1 MQNKK
6 FRKATA
12 YFLFAATL
20 MSAVFAGENV
30 SAGSD
35 SYAGENNIEPAFLMA
50 EGFGT
55 GSEFSDNS
63 WNISTVF
70 MDPSIESEADR
81 FAKIREN
88 EHSEN
93 NEKIIRLID
102 NISDQDLS
110 YSRYD
115 RAGAAFYK
123 NKISM
128 KDTSEF
134 SAKFTISMPDA
145 CITTIG
151 GLRYCGEAGGNGIA
165 FVITPME
172 KYTADVDMGIGYE
185 NFTDSLVIEM
195 DSYFNGAYAR
205 FVKSGNNY
213 VNWAYDN
220 QIFANDNLGFLQSL
234 SDYTNNKGVGY
245 SWDFNA
251 WTTLNAAGY
260 DNLSDNINRRFDHV
274 GVTLNGNSRE
284 HLGISYL
291 NGLKPDKVEN
301 GKYTNINDSTAT
313 TPSSSS
319 DCATRFADV
328 DVDNRLFTFW
338 VEYDGNNLYI
348 RYANGSFNEAARPS
362 EPQILIE
369 DHPDLSNI
377 FANEN
382 VQIGFISSIGYSK
395 AQHTVHSV
403 AFSNKFFENG
413 IKTEYEERYYVEAPE
428 ALDNYITAGDKK
440 YVLKESVKADKD
452 IGQPAEIR
460 DKSAESN
467 YRSYKIADYSDNPLY
482 PSSVESVKSDGTT
495 VLYQF
500 YDLPQYEIEYWLE
513 QDESK
518 ADTNQIGDKHYLK
531 SDTLCEKAPAGS
543 LVSADLNSD
552 GKAGVTVNNEALSKT
567 YKSFEGLKYSPETT
581 GYAGHSEGTVS
592 KDDSLVIRLYFDR
605 ITNPDKPT
613 EPESP
618 SEPESPTEPTD
629 PSEPTVPPHTHEFGS
644 NWITDSKGHH
654 KECSCGE
661 ISEAGTHIEDNGTVT
676 VKPTNDT
683 IGEKV
688 FKCSI
693 CGYVMRTSSIP
704 PTDLSQGIFEND
716 VQKEGNVP
724 DAKFTTPIDKLAEA
738 VLNDAEKELL
748 KNGAD
753 VKISLII
760 NDADNSVSEADRA
773 AVTKALNGYMPG
785 QYLDIS
791 LILRTGTENRKITST
806 TERIAITFTIPDK
819 LKPNSETDRTFAVI
833 RVHDGKAEVL
843 NDMDNDDNTITI
855 ETDSFST
862 YAIVFYDE
870 SGEAPKP
877 PVATGVKSF
886 AAVLFALGAGALL
899 MLVFIYFTTG
909 RNGLSEEKKR
919 RIYTGLI
926 AWGKKGKKLRSY
938 IALALI
944 FLILGYYYSIGRKT
958 TEDCRTI

>member
-1 MQNKK
+1 MQKK
-6 FRKATA
+6 FKKATA
-12 YFLFAATL
+12 YFLSAATL
-20 MSAVFAGENV
+20 MSAVFVGSYV

-35 SYAGENNIEPAFLMA
+35 SYTGENNIESAFLMA
-50 EGFGT
+50 EGYGT
-55 GSEFSDNS
+55 GSEFSDNN

-151 GLRYCGEAGGNGIA
+151 GLRYCGETGGNGIA

-185 NFTDSLVIEM
+185 NFTKSLVIEM

-220 QIFANDNLGFLQSL
+220 QIFANDNLDFLQTL
-234 SDYTNNKGVGY
+234 SDDTNNKGVGY

-301 GKYTNINDSTAT
+301 GKYTNINDSNAT

-328 DVDNRLFTFW
+328 NVDNRLFTFW

-348 RYANGSFNEAARPS
+348 RYANGSFDEAARPS

-403 AFSNKFFENG
+403 AFSNEFFENG
-413 IKTEYEERYYVEAPE
+413 IKTEYEERYYVEDPE

-531 SDTLCEKAPAGS
+531 SYTLCEKAPAGS

-552 GKAGVTVNNEALSKT
+552 GKVGVTVNSKALSKT

-592 KDDSLVIRLYFDR
+592 KDDSLIIRLYFDR

-618 SEPESPTEPTD
+618 SKPTD

-676 VKPTNDT
+676 MKPTNDT
-683 IGEKV
+683 MGEKV

-724 DAKFTTPIDKLAEA
+724 DTKFTTPIDKLAEA

-753 VKISLII
+753 IKISLII

-773 AVTKALNGYMPG
+773 EVTKALNGYMPG

-791 LILRTGTENRKITST
+791 LISRTGTENRKITST
-806 TERIAITFTIPDK
+806 AEKLSITLTIPDK

-855 ETDSFST
+855 ETDCFST
-862 YAIVFYDE
+862 YALCYKDT
-870 SGEAPKP
+870 PKTVQETSSKP
-877 PVATGVKSF
+877 AQTPSSSSTDKEGVQTGDDNLLR
-886 AAVLFALGAGALL
+886 LFAILAIISGGGYMLL
-899 MLVFIYFTTG
+899 YF
-909 RNGLSEEKKR
+909 
-919 RIYTGLI
+919 
-926 AWGKKGKKLRSY
+926 SY
-938 IALALI
+938 IDRMTDKKNI
-944 FLILGYYYSIGRKT
+944 
-958 TEDCRTI
+958 

>member
-1 MQNKK
+1 MQKK
-6 FRKATA
+6 FKKATA
-12 YFLFAATL
+12 YFLSAATL
-20 MSAVFAGENV
+20 MSAVFVGSYV

-35 SYAGENNIEPAFLMA
+35 SYTGENNIEPAFLMA
-50 EGFGT
+50 EGYGT
-55 GSEFSDNS
+55 GSEFSDNN

-151 GLRYCGEAGGNGIA
+151 GLRYCGETGGNGIA

-185 NFTDSLVIEM
+185 NFTKSLVIEM

-220 QIFANDNLGFLQSL
+220 QIFANDNLDFLQTL
-234 SDYTNNKGVGY
+234 SDDTNNKGVGY

-301 GKYTNINDSTAT
+301 GKYTNINDSNAT

-328 DVDNRLFTFW
+328 NVDNRLFTFW

-348 RYANGSFNEAARPS
+348 RYANGSFDEAARPS

-403 AFSNKFFENG
+403 AFSNEFFENG
-413 IKTEYEERYYVEAPE
+413 IKTEYEERYYVEDPE

-482 PSSVESVKSDGTT
+482 PSSVESVKSNGTT

-531 SDTLCEKAPAGS
+531 SYTLCEKAPAGS

-552 GKAGVTVNNEALSKT
+552 GKVGVTVNSKALSKT

-592 KDDSLVIRLYFDR
+592 KDDSLIIRLYFDR

-618 SEPESPTEPTD
+618 SKPTD
-629 PSEPTVPPHTHEFGS
+629 PYEPTVPPHTHEFGS

-676 VKPTNDT
+676 MKPTNDT
-683 IGEKV
+683 MGEKV

-724 DAKFTTPIDKLAEA
+724 DTKFTTPIDKLAEA

-753 VKISLII
+753 IKISLII

-773 AVTKALNGYMPG
+773 EVTKALNGYMPG

-791 LILRTGTENRKITST
+791 LISRTGTENRKITST
-806 TERIAITFTIPDK
+806 AEKLSITLTIPDK

-855 ETDSFST
+855 ETDCFST
-862 YAIVFYDE
+862 YALCYKDTPKTVQE
-870 SGEAPKP
+870 TSSKPAQTPSSGSTDKEG
-877 PVATGVKSF
+877 VQTGDDNLLR
-886 AAVLFALGAGALL
+886 LFAILAIISGGGYMLL
-899 MLVFIYFTTG
+899 YF
-909 RNGLSEEKKR
+909 
-919 RIYTGLI
+919 
-926 AWGKKGKKLRSY
+926 SY
-938 IALALI
+938 IDRMTDKKNI
-944 FLILGYYYSIGRKT
+944 
-958 TEDCRTI
+958 

>member
-1 MQNKK
+1 MQKK
-6 FRKATA
+6 FKKATA
-12 YFLFAATL
+12 YFLSAATL
-20 MSAVFAGENV
+20 MSAVFVGSYV
-30 SAGSD
+30 SASSD
-35 SYAGENNIEPAFLMA
+35 SYTGENNIEPAFLMA

-55 GSEFSDNS
+55 GSEFSDNN

-185 NFTDSLVIEM
+185 NFTNSLVIEM

-205 FVKSGNNY
+205 FAKSGNNY

-234 SDYTNNKGVGY
+234 FDDTINKGVGY

-291 NGLKPDKVEN
+291 NGLKPNKVEN
-301 GKYTNINDSTAT
+301 GKYTNINDSNAT
-313 TPSSSS
+313 TPSYSS

-328 DVDNRLFTFW
+328 NVDNRLFTFW

-348 RYANGSFNEAARPS
+348 RYANGSFDEAARPS

-403 AFSNKFFENG
+403 AFSNDFFENG
-413 IKTEYEERYYVEAPE
+413 IKTEYEERYYVEDPE

-531 SDTLCEKAPAGS
+531 SYTLCEKAPAGS

-552 GKAGVTVNNEALSKT
+552 GKAGVTVNSKALSKT

-581 GYAGHSEGTVS
+581 DYAGHSEGTVS
-592 KDDSLVIRLYFDR
+592 KDDSLIIRLYFDR

-618 SEPESPTEPTD
+618 SEP
-629 PSEPTVPPHTHEFGS
+629 TVPPHTHEFGS
-644 NWITDSKGHH
+644 NWVTDSKGHH

-683 IGEKV
+683 MGEKV

-724 DAKFTTPIDKLAEA
+724 DTKFTTPIDKLAEA

-753 VKISLII
+753 IKISLII

-773 AVTKALNGYMPG
+773 EVTKALNGYMPG

-791 LILRTGTENRKITST
+791 LISRTGTENRKITST
-806 TERIAITFTIPDK
+806 AEKLSITLTIPDK

-855 ETDSFST
+855 ETDCFST
-862 YAIVFYDE
+862 YALCYKDTPKTVQE
-870 SGEAPKP
+870 PSSKPAQTPSSGSTDKEG
-877 PVATGVKSF
+877 VQTGDDNLLR
-886 AAVLFALGAGALL
+886 LFAILAIISGGGYMLL
-899 MLVFIYFTTG
+899 YF
-909 RNGLSEEKKR
+909 
-919 RIYTGLI
+919 
-926 AWGKKGKKLRSY
+926 SY
-938 IALALI
+938 IDRMTDKKNI
-944 FLILGYYYSIGRKT
+944 
-958 TEDCRTI
+958 

>member
-1 MQNKK
+1 MQKK
-6 FRKATA
+6 FKKATA
-12 YFLFAATL
+12 YFLSAATL
-20 MSAVFAGENV
+20 MSAVFVGSYV

-35 SYAGENNIEPAFLMA
+35 SYTGENNIEPAFLMA

-55 GSEFSDNS
+55 GSEFSDNN

-185 NFTDSLVIEM
+185 NFTNSLVIEM

-205 FVKSGNNY
+205 FAKSGNNY

-234 SDYTNNKGVGY
+234 FDDTINKGVGY

-291 NGLKPDKVEN
+291 NGLKPNKVEN
-301 GKYTNINDSTAT
+301 GKYTNINDSNAT
-313 TPSSSS
+313 TPSYSS

-328 DVDNRLFTFW
+328 NVDNRLFTFW

-348 RYANGSFNEAARPS
+348 RYANGSFDEAARPS

-403 AFSNKFFENG
+403 AFSNDFFENG
-413 IKTEYEERYYVEAPE
+413 IKTEYEERYYVEDPE

-531 SDTLCEKAPAGS
+531 SYTLCEKAPAGS

-552 GKAGVTVNNEALSKT
+552 GKVGVTVNSKALSKT

-581 GYAGHSEGTVS
+581 DYAGHSEGTVS
-592 KDDSLVIRLYFDR
+592 KDDSLIIRLYFDR

-618 SEPESPTEPTD
+618 SEPTD

-644 NWITDSKGHH
+644 NWVTDSKGHH

-683 IGEKV
+683 MGEKV

-724 DAKFTTPIDKLAEA
+724 DTKFTTPIDKLAEA

-753 VKISLII
+753 IKISLII

-773 AVTKALNGYMPG
+773 EVTKALNGYMPG

-791 LILRTGTENRKITST
+791 LISRTGTENRKITST
-806 TERIAITFTIPDK
+806 AEKLSITLTIPDK

-855 ETDSFST
+855 ETDCFST
-862 YAIVFYDE
+862 YALCYKDTPKTVQE
-870 SGEAPKP
+870 PSSKPAQTPSSGSTDKEG
-877 PVATGVKSF
+877 VQTGDDNLLR
-886 AAVLFALGAGALL
+886 LFAILAIISGGGYMLL
-899 MLVFIYFTTG
+899 YF
-909 RNGLSEEKKR
+909 
-919 RIYTGLI
+919 
-926 AWGKKGKKLRSY
+926 SY
-938 IALALI
+938 IDRMTDKKNI
-944 FLILGYYYSIGRKT
+944 
-958 TEDCRTI
+958 

>member
-1 MQNKK
+1 MQKK
-6 FRKATA
+6 FKKATA
-12 YFLFAATL
+12 YFLSAATL
-20 MSAVFAGENV
+20 MSAVFVGSYV
-30 SAGSD
+30 SASSD
-35 SYAGENNIEPAFLMA
+35 SYTGENNIEPAFLMA

-55 GSEFSDNS
+55 GSEFSDNN

-185 NFTDSLVIEM
+185 NFTNSLVIEM

-205 FVKSGNNY
+205 FAKSGNNY

-234 SDYTNNKGVGY
+234 FDDTINKGVGY

-291 NGLKPDKVEN
+291 NGLKPNKVED
-301 GKYTNINDSTAT
+301 GKYTNINDSNAT
-313 TPSSSS
+313 TPSYSS

-328 DVDNRLFTFW
+328 NVDNRLFTFW

-348 RYANGSFNEAARPS
+348 RYANGSFDEAARPS

-403 AFSNKFFENG
+403 AFSNDFFENG
-413 IKTEYEERYYVEAPE
+413 IKTEYEERYYVEDPE

-531 SDTLCEKAPAGS
+531 SYTLCEKAPAGS

-552 GKAGVTVNNEALSKT
+552 GKAGVTVNSKALSKT

-581 GYAGHSEGTVS
+581 DYAGHSEGTVS
-592 KDDSLVIRLYFDR
+592 KDDSLIIRLYFDR

-618 SEPESPTEPTD
+618 SEP
-629 PSEPTVPPHTHEFGS
+629 TVPPHTHEFGS
-644 NWITDSKGHH
+644 NWVTDSKGHH

-683 IGEKV
+683 MGEKV

-724 DAKFTTPIDKLAEA
+724 DTKFTTPIDKLAEA

-753 VKISLII
+753 IKISLII

-773 AVTKALNGYMPG
+773 EVTKALNGYMPG

-791 LILRTGTENRKITST
+791 LISRTGTENRKITST
-806 TERIAITFTIPDK
+806 AEKLSITLTIPDK

-855 ETDSFST
+855 ETDCFST
-862 YAIVFYDE
+862 YALCYKDTPKTVQE
-870 SGEAPKP
+870 PSSKPAQTPSSGSTDKEG
-877 PVATGVKSF
+877 VQTGDDNLLR
-886 AAVLFALGAGALL
+886 LFAILAIISGGGYMLL
-899 MLVFIYFTTG
+899 YF
-909 RNGLSEEKKR
+909 
-919 RIYTGLI
+919 
-926 AWGKKGKKLRSY
+926 SY
-938 IALALI
+938 IDRMTDKKNI
-944 FLILGYYYSIGRKT
+944 
-958 TEDCRTI
+958 

>member
-1 MQNKK
+1 MQKK
-6 FRKATA
+6 FKKATA
-12 YFLFAATL
+12 YFLSAATL
-20 MSAVFAGENV
+20 MSAVFVGSYV
-30 SAGSD
+30 SASSD
-35 SYAGENNIEPAFLMA
+35 SYTGENNIEPAFLMA

-55 GSEFSDNS
+55 GSEFSDNN

-185 NFTDSLVIEM
+185 NFTNSLVIEM
-195 DSYFNGAYAR
+195 DSYFNGAYAG
-205 FVKSGNNY
+205 FAKSGNNY

-234 SDYTNNKGVGY
+234 FDDTINKGVGY

-291 NGLKPDKVEN
+291 NGLKPNKVEN
-301 GKYTNINDSTAT
+301 GKYTNINDSNAT
-313 TPSSSS
+313 TPSYSS

-328 DVDNRLFTFW
+328 NVDNRLFTFW

-348 RYANGSFNEAARPS
+348 RYANGSFDEAARPS

-403 AFSNKFFENG
+403 AFSNDFFENG
-413 IKTEYEERYYVEAPE
+413 IKTEYEERYYVEDPE

-531 SDTLCEKAPAGS
+531 SYTLCEKAPAGS

-552 GKAGVTVNNEALSKT
+552 GKAGVTVNSKALSKT

-581 GYAGHSEGTVS
+581 DYAGHSEGTVS
-592 KDDSLVIRLYFDR
+592 KDDSLIIRLYFDR

-618 SEPESPTEPTD
+618 SEPTD

-644 NWITDSKGHH
+644 NWVTDSKGHH

-683 IGEKV
+683 MGEKV

-724 DAKFTTPIDKLAEA
+724 DTKFTTPIDKLAEA

-753 VKISLII
+753 IKISLII

-773 AVTKALNGYMPG
+773 EVTKALNGYMPG

-791 LILRTGTENRKITST
+791 LISRTGTENRKITST
-806 TERIAITFTIPDK
+806 AEKLSITLTIPDK

-855 ETDSFST
+855 ETDCFST
-862 YAIVFYDE
+862 YALCYKDTPKTVQE
-870 SGEAPKP
+870 PSSKPAQTPSSGSTDKEG
-877 PVATGVKSF
+877 VQTGDDNLLR
-886 AAVLFALGAGALL
+886 LFAILAIISGGGYMLL
-899 MLVFIYFTTG
+899 YF
-909 RNGLSEEKKR
+909 
-919 RIYTGLI
+919 
-926 AWGKKGKKLRSY
+926 SY
-938 IALALI
+938 IDRMTDKKNI
-944 FLILGYYYSIGRKT
+944 
-958 TEDCRTI
+958 

>member
-1 MQNKK
+1 MQKK
-6 FRKATA
+6 FKKATA
-12 YFLFAATL
+12 YFLSAATL
-20 MSAVFAGENV
+20 MSAVFVGSYV

-35 SYAGENNIEPAFLMA
+35 SYTGENNIESAFLMA
-50 EGFGT
+50 EGYGT
-55 GSEFSDNS
+55 GSEFSDNN

-151 GLRYCGEAGGNGIA
+151 GLRYCGETGGNGIA

-185 NFTDSLVIEM
+185 NFTKSLVIEM

-220 QIFANDNLGFLQSL
+220 QIFANDNLDFLQTL
-234 SDYTNNKGVGY
+234 SDDTNNKGVGY

-301 GKYTNINDSTAT
+301 GKYTNINDSNAT

-328 DVDNRLFTFW
+328 NVDNRLFTFW

-348 RYANGSFNEAARPS
+348 RYANGSFDEAARPS

-403 AFSNKFFENG
+403 AFSNEFFENG
-413 IKTEYEERYYVEAPE
+413 IKTEYEERYYVEDPE

-531 SDTLCEKAPAGS
+531 SYTLCEKAPAGS

-552 GKAGVTVNNEALSKT
+552 GKVGVTVNSKALSKT

-592 KDDSLVIRLYFDR
+592 KDDSLIIRLYFDR

-618 SEPESPTEPTD
+618 SKPTD

-676 VKPTNDT
+676 MKPTNDT
-683 IGEKV
+683 MGEKV

-724 DAKFTTPIDKLAEA
+724 DTKFTTPIDKLAEA

-753 VKISLII
+753 IKISLII

-773 AVTKALNGYMPG
+773 EVTKALNGYMPG

-791 LILRTGTENRKITST
+791 LISRTGTENRKITST
-806 TERIAITFTIPDK
+806 AEKLSITLTIPDK

-855 ETDSFST
+855 ETDCFST
-862 YAIVFYDE
+862 YALCYKDTPKTVQE
-870 SGEAPKP
+870 TSSKPAQTPSSGSTDKEG
-877 PVATGVKSF
+877 VQTGDDNLLR
-886 AAVLFALGAGALL
+886 LFAILAIISGGGYMLL
-899 MLVFIYFTTG
+899 YF
-909 RNGLSEEKKR
+909 
-919 RIYTGLI
+919 
-926 AWGKKGKKLRSY
+926 SY
-938 IALALI
+938 IDRMTDKKNI
-944 FLILGYYYSIGRKT
+944 
-958 TEDCRTI
+958 

>member
-1 MQNKK
+1 MQKK
-6 FRKATA
+6 FKKATA
-12 YFLFAATL
+12 YFLSAATL
-20 MSAVFAGENV
+20 MSAVFIGSYV

-35 SYAGENNIEPAFLMA
+35 SYTGENNIEPAFLMA

-55 GSEFSDNS
+55 GSEFSDNN

-151 GLRYCGEAGGNGIA
+151 GLRYCGETGGNGIA

-205 FVKSGNNY
+205 FAKSGNNY

-234 SDYTNNKGVGY
+234 FDDTINKGVGY

-291 NGLKPDKVEN
+291 NGLKPNKVEN
-301 GKYTNINDSTAT
+301 GKYTNINDSNAT
-313 TPSSSS
+313 TPSYSS

-328 DVDNRLFTFW
+328 NVDNRLFTFW

-348 RYANGSFNEAARPS
+348 RYANGSFDEASRPS

-403 AFSNKFFENG
+403 AFSNEFFENG
-413 IKTEYEERYYVEAPE
+413 IKTEYEERYYVEDPE

-531 SDTLCEKAPAGS
+531 SYTLCEKAPAGS

-552 GKAGVTVNNEALSKT
+552 GKAGVTVNSKALSKT

-581 GYAGHSEGTVS
+581 DYAGHSEGTVS
-592 KDDSLVIRLYFDR
+592 KDDSLIIRLYFDR

-618 SEPESPTEPTD
+618 SEPTD

-644 NWITDSKGHH
+644 NWVTDSKGHH

-683 IGEKV
+683 MGEKV

-724 DAKFTTPIDKLAEA
+724 DTKFTTPIDKLAEA

-753 VKISLII
+753 IKISLII

-773 AVTKALNGYMPG
+773 EVTKALNGYMPG

-791 LILRTGTENRKITST
+791 LISRTGTENRKITST
-806 TERIAITFTIPDK
+806 AEKLSITLTIPDK

-855 ETDSFST
+855 ETDCFST
-862 YAIVFYDE
+862 YALCYKDT
-870 SGEAPKP
+870 PKTVQETSSKP
-877 PVATGVKSF
+877 AQTPSSSSTDKEGVQTGDDNLLR
-886 AAVLFALGAGALL
+886 LFAILAIISGGGYMLL
-899 MLVFIYFTTG
+899 YF
-909 RNGLSEEKKR
+909 
-919 RIYTGLI
+919 
-926 AWGKKGKKLRSY
+926 SY
-938 IALALI
+938 IDRMTDKKNI
-944 FLILGYYYSIGRKT
+944 
-958 TEDCRTI
+958 

>member
-1 MQNKK
+1 MQKK
-6 FRKATA
+6 FKKATA
-12 YFLFAATL
+12 YFLSAATL
-20 MSAVFAGENV
+20 MSAVFVSSYV

-35 SYAGENNIEPAFLMA
+35 SYTGENNIEPAFLMA

-55 GSEFSDNS
+55 GSEFSDNN

-185 NFTDSLVIEM
+185 NFTNSLVIEM
-195 DSYFNGAYAR
+195 DSYFNGAYAG
-205 FVKSGNNY
+205 FAKSGNNY

-234 SDYTNNKGVGY
+234 FDDTINKGVGY

-291 NGLKPDKVEN
+291 NGLKPNKVEN
-301 GKYTNINDSTAT
+301 GKYTNINDSNAT
-313 TPSSSS
+313 TPSYSS

-328 DVDNRLFTFW
+328 NVDNRLFTFW

-348 RYANGSFNEAARPS
+348 RYANGSFDEASRPS

-403 AFSNKFFENG
+403 AFSNEFFENG
-413 IKTEYEERYYVEAPE
+413 IKTEYEERYYVEDPE

-531 SDTLCEKAPAGS
+531 SYTLCEKAPAGS

-552 GKAGVTVNNEALSKT
+552 GKAGVTVNSKALSKT

-581 GYAGHSEGTVS
+581 DYAGHSEGTVS
-592 KDDSLVIRLYFDR
+592 KDDSLIIRLYFDR

-613 EPESP
+613 EPES
-618 SEPESPTEPTD
+618 

-683 IGEKV
+683 MGEKV

-724 DAKFTTPIDKLAEA
+724 DTKFTTPIDKLAEA

-753 VKISLII
+753 IKISLII

-773 AVTKALNGYMPG
+773 EVTKALNGYMPG

-791 LILRTGTENRKITST
+791 LISRTGTENRKITST
-806 TERIAITFTIPDK
+806 AEKLSITLTIPDK

-855 ETDSFST
+855 ETDCFST
-862 YAIVFYDE
+862 YALCYKDTPKTVQE
-870 SGEAPKP
+870 PSSKPAQTPSSGSTDKEG
-877 PVATGVKSF
+877 VQTGDDNLLR
-886 AAVLFALGAGALL
+886 LFAILAIISGGGYMLL
-899 MLVFIYFTTG
+899 YF
-909 RNGLSEEKKR
+909 
-919 RIYTGLI
+919 
-926 AWGKKGKKLRSY
+926 SY
-938 IALALI
+938 IDRMTDKKNI
-944 FLILGYYYSIGRKT
+944 
-958 TEDCRTI
+958 

>member
-1 MQNKK
+1 MQKK
-6 FRKATA
+6 FKKATA
-12 YFLFAATL
+12 YFLSAATL
-20 MSAVFAGENV
+20 MSAVFVGSYV

-35 SYAGENNIEPAFLMA
+35 SYTGENNIEPAFLMA

-55 GSEFSDNS
+55 GSEFSDNN

-172 KYTADVDMGIGYE
+172 KYTADADMGIGYE

-205 FVKSGNNY
+205 FAKSGNNY

-220 QIFANDNLGFLQSL
+220 QIFANDNLDFLQTL
-234 SDYTNNKGVGY
+234 SDDTINKGVGY

-301 GKYTNINDSTAT
+301 GKYTNINDSNAT

-328 DVDNRLFTFW
+328 NVDNRLFTFW

-348 RYANGSFNEAARPS
+348 RYANGSFDEAARPS

-403 AFSNKFFENG
+403 AFSNEFFENG
-413 IKTEYEERYYVEAPE
+413 IKTEYEERYYVEDPE

-531 SDTLCEKAPAGS
+531 SYTLCEKAPAGS

-552 GKAGVTVNNEALSKT
+552 GKAGVTVNSKALSKT

-581 GYAGHSEGTVS
+581 DYAGHSEGTVS
-592 KDDSLVIRLYFDR
+592 KDDSLIIRLYFDR

-613 EPESP
+613 EPES
-618 SEPESPTEPTD
+618 

-683 IGEKV
+683 MGEKV

-724 DAKFTTPIDKLAEA
+724 DTKFTTPIDKLAEA

-753 VKISLII
+753 IKISLII

-773 AVTKALNGYMPG
+773 EVTKALNGYMPG

-791 LILRTGTENRKITST
+791 LISRTGTENRKITST
-806 TERIAITFTIPDK
+806 AEKLSITLTIPDK

-855 ETDSFST
+855 ETDCFST
-862 YAIVFYDE
+862 YALCYKDTPKTVQE
-870 SGEAPKP
+870 TSSKPAQTPSSGSTDKEG
-877 PVATGVKSF
+877 VQTGDDNLLR
-886 AAVLFALGAGALL
+886 LFAILAIISGGGYMLL
-899 MLVFIYFTTG
+899 YF
-909 RNGLSEEKKR
+909 
-919 RIYTGLI
+919 
-926 AWGKKGKKLRSY
+926 SY
-938 IALALI
+938 IDRMTDKKNI
-944 FLILGYYYSIGRKT
+944 
-958 TEDCRTI
+958 